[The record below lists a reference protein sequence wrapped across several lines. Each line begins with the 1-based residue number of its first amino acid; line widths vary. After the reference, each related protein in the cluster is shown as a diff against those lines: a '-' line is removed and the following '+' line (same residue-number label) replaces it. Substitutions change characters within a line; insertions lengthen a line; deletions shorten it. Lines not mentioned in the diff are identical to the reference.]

1 MKNTSHQLLIIL
13 LAVGSFV
20 TGTSE
25 FVVSGILDMISV
37 DLNISIPAAGQLITV
52 YSLFYAVGALFLV
65 MATSKLNRKKVLLSA
80 IFVFILGNVVAF
92 LSHHFMLLLLSRV
105 ITAMSGGLYIVVA
118 TNYAAQIA
126 PPEKREVQWRRSLLV
141 LPFHSYLVSLLA
153 HFYQVMWIGTTFFSS
168 LH

>member
-25 FVVSGILDMISV
+25 FVVSGILDIIAG
-37 DLNISIPAAGQLITV
+37 DLHISIPAAGQLITV

-80 IFVFILGNVVAF
+80 IFVFILGNMLAF
-92 LSHHFMLLLLSRV
+92 FSHHFVLLLLSRV
-105 ITAMSGGLYIVVA
+105 IMAMSGGLYIVVA

-126 PPEKREVQWRRSLLV
+126 PPEKREAQWRLSLLDS
-141 LPFHSYLVSLLA
+141 LFHSYLVCRLE
-153 HFYQVMWIGTTFFSS
+153 HFYQVTWIGTIFFSS